1 MLYDERKYINKMKE
15 EKIWKID
22 EYDNEFYMVIFA
34 PPPPPPR
41 NVLPFSVGW
50 WVIVCSCLESNLYG
64 PSFSHIRRFMLIV
77 VDTNCS

>member
-34 PPPPPPR
+34 PPPPPR
-41 NVLPFSVGW
+41 VMYYHSQ
-50 WVIVCSCLESNLYG
+50 
-64 PSFSHIRRFMLIV
+64 
-77 VDTNCS
+77 